1 MPELRKDPIMGRWV
15 IISTERGK
23 RPSSFEPVSK
33 RVAAHMCPFC
43 PGQEFNTPPE
53 IIAYRPQDTEPNQ
66 PGWQLRVIPN
76 KYPALIVEGQLNRE
90 PKGLYDKMNGIGA
103 HEVIIETADHA
114 VDIVDM
120 TDKQVRDILW
130 IYRERMLDLERDSRL
145 KYVLIFKNHGE
156 AAGAS
161 LEHSH
166 SQLIAT
172 PIIPKRVAEELE
184 GSKKYYDYKE
194 RCIYCDMVRQEIMD
208 NERLV
213 SDFDAFIAIQ
223 PYAPRFPFETWIIP
237 KSHQSSYIQM
247 SETEITQLGRCLKD
261 SLLRLKLALNDPPF
275 NFMIHTRPV
284 SKESSEYYHW
294 HIEIIPKLTRVAG
307 FEWGSGF
314 YINPTTPEEAA
325 VFLKNINTES
335 YYSIKE
341 NSDSRSADQK

>member
-43 PGQEFNTPPE
+43 PGHEDNTPPE
-53 IIAYRPQDTEPNQ
+53 IIAYRPPDTEPNQ
-66 PGWQLRVIPN
+66 PGWNLRVIPN

-103 HEVIIETADHA
+103 HEVIIETADHSM
-114 VDIVDM
+114 DIVDM
-120 TDKQVRDILW
+120 SEEQVRNILW

-145 KYVLIFKNHGE
+145 KYILAFKNHGE

-161 LEHSH
+161 LEHAH

-172 PIIPKRVAEELE
+172 PIIPKRVAEELD
-184 GSKKYYDYKE
+184 GAKKYFDFKE
-194 RCIYCDMVRQEIMD
+194 RCIYCDIVRQEILD
-208 NERLV
+208 DERVV
-213 SDFDAFIAIQ
+213 SDFDAFITIQ
-223 PYAPRFPFETWIIP
+223 PFAPRFPFETWILP
-237 KSHQSSYIQM
+237 KSHQSSYVEM
-247 SETEITQLGRCLKD
+247 SDTEFTSLAKCLKD
-261 SLLRLKLALNDPPF
+261 TLLRLKLALNDPPF
-275 NFMIHTRPV
+275 NYMIHTRPV
-284 SKESSEYYHW
+284 SKDSHEYYHW

-325 VFLKNINTES
+325 LFLRKIKTED
-335 YYSIKE
+335 YSKTSE
-341 NSDSRSADQK
+341 SVKRDQ